1 MAWTIL
7 HPFQVTIPP
16 GTPQATP
23 LVTPT
28 TFAPNVVDRIQW
40 RFPGGCNGAVGIQIG
55 SRSVPV
61 LPGAKTQFFIQSG
74 DTSGFDLEDMPTTGD
89 WSVIGFNTG
98 AFPHTI
104 LVTFKVH
111 RKEPEPEIPA
121 YLVASFAGIMQG
133 GE

>member
-28 TFAPNVVDRIQW
+28 VFAPNVVERIQW
-40 RFPGGCNGAVGIQIG
+40 RFPNGCNGAVGIQIG
-55 SRSVPV
+55 SRNVPV
-61 LPGAKTQFFIQSG
+61 IPGAKTQFFVQSG
-74 DTSGFDLEDMPTTGD
+74 DTAGFDLEDMPDGGD

-98 AFPHTI
+98 SFPHTI

-111 RKEPEPEIPA
+111 RKEPEPDIPS
-121 YLVASFAGIMQG
+121 YLVAEFAGIMQG
-133 GE
+133 GA